1 MTGKPARLAFLI
13 IGGVLLLFAA
23 WNFLVPRPHYSTS
36 TPAPSTVLSTMP
48 DAVSVQFTGD
58 LAPESSISV
67 VSTVTVSASGEKAYG
82 DGKRFTATR
91 GADARTLNVGLDSDL
106 PNGLYWVSW
115 SAVAARG
122 RAKRFGNFCFSVG
135 MPIPEGATRDRQGA
149 VVEHD
154 YQYREQRAV
163 LVGGFLLV
171 VLGLIIPLFSDSR
184 GKPLYDRYS
193 GM

>member
-1 MTGKPARLAFLI
+1 GWRNVGSSLGNFRYAFAGFLPADDDLRCRFLYRPGKQKGRTGEPARLAFLI

-48 DAVSVQFTGD
+48 DAVSVQFTGA

-67 VSTVTVSASGEKAYG
+67 VSTVTVSASGDKVYG

-106 PNGLYWVSW
+106 P
-115 SAVAARG
+115 
-122 RAKRFGNFCFSVG
+122 
-135 MPIPEGATRDRQGA
+135 
-149 VVEHD
+149 
-154 YQYREQRAV
+154 
-163 LVGGFLLV
+163 
-171 VLGLIIPLFSDSR
+171 
-184 GKPLYDRYS
+184 
-193 GM
+193 